1 MKKEEEKKREQPAE
15 EEVKEQEP
23 APAAAEG
30 EKQKD
35 NAGDG
40 AEGKEKETER
50 KVVFSLCYLWGI
62 LFFLPLIL
70 YKNDEEAKFRAN
82 EGLVI
87 LIVSII
93 GNAVFGILTAIG
105 GAVATVF
112 GIITG
117 VFNLGILILAVIGII
132 NVINGDKKELPLLG
146 KYKLIR

>member
-1 MKKEEEKKREQPAE
+1 MSEEEKKREQPAE

-23 APAAAEG
+23 APAA
-30 EKQKD
+30 
-35 NAGDG
+35 

-117 VFNLGILILAVIGII
+117 VFNLGILILAIIGII

>member
-1 MKKEEEKKREQPAE
+1 MSEEEKKREQPAE

-82 EGLVI
+82 EGLVL

-117 VFNLGILILAVIGII
+117 VFNLGILILAIIGII
-132 NVINGDKKELPLLG
+132 NVINCDKKELPLLG

>member
-23 APAAAEG
+23 APAA
-30 EKQKD
+30 
-35 NAGDG
+35 

-117 VFNLGILILAVIGII
+117 VFNLGILILAIIGII

>member
-1 MKKEEEKKREQPAE
+1 MSEEEKKREQPAE
-15 EEVKEQEP
+15 EEVKEPEP

-40 AEGKEKETER
+40 AEDKEKETER

-82 EGLVI
+82 EGLVL

-117 VFNLGILILAVIGII
+117 VFNLGILILAIIGII

>member
-1 MKKEEEKKREQPAE
+1 MAEETKKPAE
-15 EEVKEQEP
+15 EEVKEKEP

-35 NAGDG
+35 NAGDA

-82 EGLVI
+82 EGLVL

-117 VFNLGILILAVIGII
+117 VFNLGILILAIIGII

>member
-117 VFNLGILILAVIGII
+117 VFNLGILILAIIGII

>member
-15 EEVKEQEP
+15 EEVKEKEP

-35 NAGDG
+35 NAGDA

-117 VFNLGILILAVIGII
+117 VFNLGILILAIIGII

>member
-1 MKKEEEKKREQPAE
+1 MSEEEKKREQPAE
-15 EEVKEQEP
+15 EEVKEPEP
-23 APAAAEG
+23 APAAAESD
-30 EKQKD
+30 KQKD

-82 EGLVI
+82 EGLVL
-87 LIVSII
+87 LIVSVI

-117 VFNLGILILAVIGII
+117 VFNLGILILAIIGII

>member
-1 MKKEEEKKREQPAE
+1 MSEEEKKREQPAE

-70 YKNDEEAKFRAN
+70 YKTDEEAKFRAN
-82 EGLVI
+82 EGLVL

-117 VFNLGILILAVIGII
+117 VFNLGILILAIIGII

>member
-15 EEVKEQEP
+15 EEVKEPEP
-23 APAAAEG
+23 APAAAESD
-30 EKQKD
+30 KQKD

-82 EGLVI
+82 EGLVL

-117 VFNLGILILAVIGII
+117 VFNLGILILAIIGII

>member
-82 EGLVI
+82 EGLVL

-117 VFNLGILILAVIGII
+117 VFNLGILILAIIGII

>member
-1 MKKEEEKKREQPAE
+1 MAEETKKPAE

-117 VFNLGILILAVIGII
+117 VFNLGILILAIIGII

>member
-1 MKKEEEKKREQPAE
+1 MSEEEKKREQPAE
-15 EEVKEQEP
+15 EEVKEPEP

-82 EGLVI
+82 EGLVL

-117 VFNLGILILAVIGII
+117 VFNLGILILAIIGII

>member
-1 MKKEEEKKREQPAE
+1 MSEEEKKREQPAE

-23 APAAAEG
+23 APAAAESD
-30 EKQKD
+30 KQKD

-40 AEGKEKETER
+40 AENKEKETER

-117 VFNLGILILAVIGII
+117 VFNLGILILAIIGII
-132 NVINGDKKELPLLG
+132 NVINGDKKELPLFG

>member
-1 MKKEEEKKREQPAE
+1 MSEEEKKREQPAE

-82 EGLVI
+82 EGLVL

-117 VFNLGILILAVIGII
+117 VFNLGILILAIIGII

>member
-82 EGLVI
+82 EGLVL

-93 GNAVFGILTAIG
+93 GNAVLGILTAIG

-117 VFNLGILILAVIGII
+117 VFNLGILILAIIGII

>member
-1 MKKEEEKKREQPAE
+1 MSEEEKKREQPAE

-82 EGLVI
+82 EGLVL

-117 VFNLGILILAVIGII
+117 VFNLGILILAIIGII
-132 NVINGDKKELPLLG
+132 NVINGDKKELPLFG

>member
-1 MKKEEEKKREQPAE
+1 MSEEEKKREQPAE

-23 APAAAEG
+23 APAAAESD
-30 EKQKD
+30 KQKD

-82 EGLVI
+82 EGLVL

-117 VFNLGILILAVIGII
+117 VFNLGILILAIIGII

>member
-1 MKKEEEKKREQPAE
+1 MSEEEKKREQPAE

-117 VFNLGILILAVIGII
+117 VFNLGILILAIIGII